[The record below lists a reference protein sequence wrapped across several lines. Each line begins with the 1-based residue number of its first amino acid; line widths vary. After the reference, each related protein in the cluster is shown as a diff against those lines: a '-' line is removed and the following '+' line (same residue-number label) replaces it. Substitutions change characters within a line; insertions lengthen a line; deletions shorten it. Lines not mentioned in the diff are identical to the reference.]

1 MRNGYYVYIL
11 LCSDGT
17 FYTGMTN
24 NIERRFAE
32 HEAGIN
38 EDAYTFSRR
47 PVELV
52 WGEKYPAPRFAYQV
66 ERKIKKWSV
75 AKKKALIEERWDDLK
90 NYARCLNK
98 TSHVF
103 WKEKIEKEMAS
114 GNYSAMN
121 E

>member
-1 MRNGYYVYIL
+1 MKNGYYVYIL
-11 LCSDGT
+11 QCSDGT

-24 NIERRFAE
+24 DMERRFAE
-32 HEAGIN
+32 HEIGIN

-52 WGEKYPAPRFAYQV
+52 WAEKYSRPRFAYEV

-75 AKKKALIEERWDDLK
+75 AKKKALIEERFDDLK

-98 TSHVF
+98 TSHEN
-103 WKEKIEKEMAS
+103 WKRKLIKEAKQ
-114 GNYSAMN
+114 
-121 E
+121 